1 MNILNTESP
10 VPLYHQLADILILKI
25 RSGVY
30 PLDSRIPSE
39 NILAADYGIGRPTVR
54 QAVDILVKKGLVCK
68 KRGSGTFVRQV
79 EDEVDIFSLAGTSSA
94 FQARGITIDM
104 PILHNIS
111 LKKIPLD
118 EENPFAGSR
127 AYFFS
132 RLILAKNE
140 PVLIEDIYLHEALF
154 QGIENIELKG
164 RSLAQVVSDRFYMKP
179 VGGKQNF
186 SICFLT
192 EPRTEILGV
201 SEKIPVLEVKRFLN
215 FSQADNAVYSE
226 IFCRTDRFVFS
237 QKIGGSINGV

>member
-1 MNILNTESP
+1 
-10 VPLYHQLADILILKI
+10 
-25 RSGVY
+25 
-30 PLDSRIPSE
+30 
-39 NILAADYGIGRPTVR
+39 
-54 QAVDILVKKGLVCK
+54 
-68 KRGSGTFVRQV
+68 
-79 EDEVDIFSLAGTSSA
+79 
-94 FQARGITIDM
+94 M

-111 LKKIPLD
+111 LKKFLQMKKILLP
-118 EENPFAGSR
+118 EAGPIL
-127 AYFFS
+127 FS

-164 RSLAQVVSDRFYMKP
+164 RSLAQVVSERFYMKP

-192 EPRTEILGV
+192 EPRAKILGV
-201 SEKIPVLEVKRFLN
+201 SEKIPVPSEVKRFLN